1 MKKIFDEVRSLD
13 KRAIEEFH
21 LTEDIL
27 MENASLGLKNYIT
40 KKFKKNSSILIVC
53 GSGNNG
59 ADGISL
65 ARLLQKKF
73 EVSLYIVNEPKTEI
87 GKLQL
92 KRAKSINVNF
102 VNQIFQADVVVD
114 CLFGTGLNKE
124 LDEDSV
130 SLINSLNNLNS
141 FKIACDIP
149 SGINSLGQIT
159 QTAFKAD
166 ITITMGAL
174 KTALLTDIA
183 KDFVG
188 KIKVANLGLP
198 EDIFQIETNKYLL
211 QKSDLKLPLRDIQ
224 NSHKGTFGHVNI
236 VSGEKI
242 GASIIASQASF
253 AFGAGLVTIVSQ
265 NEKNIPCNIMQSKS
279 VSDNCTAIALGMGL
293 GEIESLKLEE
303 ILQLN
308 IPKVLDADIFYNPL
322 IVKYL
327 DENVVLTPHPKEFIS
342 LLKLTNIAN
351 ISIEELQDN
360 RFLYV
365 EKFCKIYPKVT
376 LLLKG
381 ANVIISKNDKIYVNI
396 FGSSKLSKGGSGD
409 VLSGLIV
416 SLLAQGYTSL
426 EAAINASLAHTIAAK
441 KYKNNNYSMS
451 PQDIIQG
458 IKIL

>member
-27 MENASLGLKNYIT
+27 MEHASLGLKNYIT

-65 ARLLQKKF
+65 ARLLQNKF
-73 EVSLYIVNEPKTEI
+73 KVSLYIVNEPKTEI

-102 VNQIFQADVVVD
+102 VNKIFQADVVVD

-124 LDEDSV
+124 LDEDSL

-149 SGINSLGQIT
+149 SGINSLGQVI

-188 KIKVANLGLP
+188 KIKVANLGLS

-242 GASIIASQASF
+242 GASIIASQAAFS
-253 AFGAGLVTIVSQ
+253 FGAGLVTIVSQ
-265 NEKNIPCNIMQSKS
+265 NEKNIPFHIMQSKS
-279 VSDNCTAIALGMGL
+279 ISENCTAIALGMGL
-293 GEIESLKLEE
+293 GEFEALKLEE
-303 ILQLN
+303 ILKLN

-327 DENVVLTPHPKEFIS
+327 DKNVVLTPHPKEFIS

-409 VLSGLIV
+409 VLSGLIA

-426 EAAINASLAHTIAAK
+426 EATINASLAHTIAAK

-451 PQDIIQG
+451 PQDIIKG

>member
-65 ARLLQKKF
+65 ARLLQNKF
-73 EVSLYIVNEPKTEI
+73 KVSLYIVNEPKTEI

-265 NEKNIPCNIMQSKS
+265 NEKNIPYHIMQSKS
-279 VSDNCTAIALGMGL
+279 VSENCTAIALGMGL
-293 GEIESLKLEE
+293 GEFESLKLEE

-409 VLSGLIV
+409 VLSGLIA

>member
-65 ARLLQKKF
+65 ARLLQNKF
-73 EVSLYIVNEPKTEI
+73 EVSLYLINEPKTEI

-149 SGINSLGQIT
+149 SGLNSLGQVIE
-159 QTAFKAD
+159 TAFKAD

-211 QKSDLKLPLRDIQ
+211 QKSDLKLPLRDIK

-242 GASIIASQASF
+242 GASIIASEASF

-279 VSDNCTAIALGMGL
+279 VSENCTAIALGMGL
-293 GEIESLKLEE
+293 GEFESLKLEE

-351 ISIEELQDN
+351 ILIEELQEN

-409 VLSGLIV
+409 VLSGLIA

>member
-65 ARLLQKKF
+65 ARLLQNKF
-73 EVSLYIVNEPKTEI
+73 EVSLYLVNEPKTEI

-124 LDEDSV
+124 LDEDSL

-149 SGINSLGQIT
+149 SGLNSLGQVI

-265 NEKNIPCNIMQSKS
+265 NEKNIPFHIMQSKS
-279 VSDNCTAIALGMGL
+279 VSENCTAIALGMGL

-308 IPKVLDADIFYNPL
+308 IPKVLDADIFYNSL

-451 PQDIIQG
+451 PQDIIKG

>member
-1 MKKIFDEVRSLD
+1 MQKLFDELNSLD
-13 KRAIEEFH
+13 KRCYEKF
-21 LTEDIL
+21 LLSEDLL
-27 MENASLGLKNYIT
+27 MEHAASNMALYISQNHPT
-40 KKFKKNSSILIVC
+40 SESILIVC

-65 ARLLQKKF
+65 ARLLQNKF
-73 EVSLYIVNEPKTEI
+73 KVSLYLVNEPKTEI

-102 VNQIFQADVVVD
+102 VNQIFQADIVVD

-124 LDEDSV
+124 LDEDSI

-149 SGINSLGQIT
+149 SGLNSLGQIT

-211 QKSDLKLPLRDIQ
+211 QKSDLKLPLRDIK
-224 NSHKGTFGHVNI
+224 NSHKGAFGHVNI

-265 NEKNIPCNIMQSKS
+265 NEKNIPCHIMQSKS
-279 VSDNCTAIALGMGL
+279 VSENCTAIALGMGL
-293 GEIESLKLEE
+293 GEFESLKLEE

-351 ISIEELQDN
+351 ISIEELQEN

-409 VLSGLIV
+409 VLSGLIA

>member
-65 ARLLQKKF
+65 ARLLQNKF
-73 EVSLYIVNEPKTEI
+73 KVSLYLVNEPKTEI

-124 LDEDSV
+124 LDEDSI

-149 SGINSLGQIT
+149 SGLNSLGQIT

-253 AFGAGLVTIVSQ
+253 VFGAGLVTIVSQ

-279 VSDNCTAIALGMGL
+279 VSENCTAIALGMGL

-303 ILQLN
+303 FLQLN

-327 DENVVLTPHPKEFIS
+327 DQNVVLTPHPKEFIS
-342 LLKLTNIAN
+342 LLKLTNIAD

-409 VLSGLIV
+409 VLSGLIA

-441 KYKNNNYSMS
+441 KYKNNNYSMR

>member
-13 KRAIEEFH
+13 KRAIEKFH

-65 ARLLQKKF
+65 ARLLQNKF
-73 EVSLYIVNEPKTEI
+73 EVSLYLVNEPKTEI

-92 KRAKSINVNF
+92 KRVKSINVNF
-102 VNQIFQADVVVD
+102 VNEIFQADIIVD
-114 CLFGTGLNKE
+114 CLFGTGLNKK
-124 LDEDSV
+124 LDENSV
-130 SLINSLNNLNS
+130 SLINSLNSFNS

-149 SGINSLGQIT
+149 SGLNSLGQIT

-188 KIKVANLGLP
+188 KIKVANLGLS

-224 NSHKGTFGHVNI
+224 NTHKGTFGHLNVI
-236 VSGEKI
+236 CGDKV
-242 GASIIASQASF
+242 GASIIASKAAFS
-253 AFGAGLVTIVSQ
+253 FGAGLVTIVSQ
-265 NEKNIPCNIMQSKS
+265 NEKNIPFHIMQSKS
-279 VSDNCTAIALGMGL
+279 ISENCTAIALGMGL
-293 GEIESLKLEE
+293 GEFEALKLEE
-303 ILQLN
+303 ILKLN

-327 DENVVLTPHPKEFIS
+327 NENIVLTPHPKEFIS

-351 ISIEELQDN
+351 ISIEELQEN

-381 ANVIISKNDKIYVNI
+381 ANVIISKNEKIYVNI

-426 EAAINASLAHTIAAK
+426 EAAINASLAHTISAK

>member
-73 EVSLYIVNEPKTEI
+73 EVSLYLVNEPKTEI

-102 VNQIFQADVVVD
+102 VNKIFQADVVVD

-149 SGINSLGQIT
+149 SGLNSLGQVI

-265 NEKNIPCNIMQSKS
+265 NEKNIPYHIMQSKS
-279 VSDNCTAIALGMGL
+279 VSENCTAIALGMGL

-303 ILQLN
+303 FLQLN

-327 DENVVLTPHPKEFIS
+327 DKNVVLTPHPKEFIS
-342 LLKLTNIAN
+342 LLKLTNIAD
-351 ISIEELQDN
+351 ISIEELQEN

-409 VLSGLIV
+409 VLSGLIA

>member
-73 EVSLYIVNEPKTEI
+73 EVSLYLVNEPKTEI

-102 VNQIFQADVVVD
+102 VNEIFQADIIVD
-114 CLFGTGLNKE
+114 CLFGTGLNKK
-124 LDEDSV
+124 LDENSV
-130 SLINSLNNLNS
+130 SLINSLNSFNS

-149 SGINSLGQIT
+149 SGLNSLGQVI

-174 KTALLTDIA
+174 KTALLSDIA

-188 KIKVANLGLP
+188 KIKVATLGVENEL
-198 EDIFQIETNKYLL
+198 FQAQTNKYLL
-211 QKSDLKLPLRDIQ
+211 EKSDLVLPLRDIQ
-224 NSHKGTFGHVNI
+224 NTHKGTFGHLNVI
-236 VSGEKI
+236 CGDKV
-242 GASIIASQASF
+242 GASIIASKAAFS
-253 AFGAGLVTIVSQ
+253 FGAGLVTIVSQ
-265 NEKNIPCNIMQSKS
+265 NEKNIPFHIMQSKS
-279 VSDNCTAIALGMGL
+279 ISENCTAIALGMGL
-293 GEIESLKLEE
+293 GEFEALKLEE
-303 ILQLN
+303 ILKLN

-351 ISIEELQDN
+351 ISIEELQEN

-381 ANVIISKNDKIYVNI
+381 ANVIISKNEKIYVNI

-441 KYKNNNYSMS
+441 KYKKNNYSMS

>member
-27 MENASLGLKNYIT
+27 MEHASLGLKNYIT
-40 KKFKKNSSILIVC
+40 KRFKKNSSILIVC

-65 ARLLQKKF
+65 ARLLQNKF
-73 EVSLYIVNEPKTEI
+73 EVSLYLVSEPKTEI

-149 SGINSLGQIT
+149 SGLNSLGQIT

-211 QKSDLKLPLRDIQ
+211 QKSDLKLPLRDIK
-224 NSHKGTFGHVNI
+224 NSHKGAFGHVNI

-242 GASIIASQASF
+242 GASIIASEASF

-279 VSDNCTAIALGMGL
+279 VSENCTAIALGMGL

-365 EKFCKIYPKVT
+365 EKFCKIYSKVT

-409 VLSGLIV
+409 VLSGLIA

-426 EAAINASLAHTIAAK
+426 EAAINASLAHTISAK

>member
-65 ARLLQKKF
+65 ARLLQNKF
-73 EVSLYIVNEPKTEI
+73 KVSLYIVNEPKTEI

-242 GASIIASQASF
+242 GASIIASDASF

-265 NEKNIPCNIMQSKS
+265 NEKNIPCYIMQSKS

-327 DENVVLTPHPKEFIS
+327 DKNVVLTPHPKEFIS

-409 VLSGLIV
+409 VLSGLIA

-426 EAAINASLAHTIAAK
+426 EAAINASLAHTISAK

>member
-65 ARLLQKKF
+65 ARLLQNKF
-73 EVSLYIVNEPKTEI
+73 KVSLYIVNEPKTEI

-124 LDEDSV
+124 LDEDSI

-149 SGINSLGQIT
+149 SGLNSLGQIT

-279 VSDNCTAIALGMGL
+279 VSENCTAIALGMGL

>member
-65 ARLLQKKF
+65 ARLLQNKF
-73 EVSLYIVNEPKTEI
+73 KVSLYILNEPKTEI

-149 SGINSLGQIT
+149 SGLNSLGQVI

-211 QKSDLKLPLRDIQ
+211 QKSDLKLPLRDIK

-236 VSGEKI
+236 ISGEKI

-265 NEKNIPCNIMQSKS
+265 NEKNIPCHIMQSKS
-279 VSDNCTAIALGMGL
+279 VSENCTAIALGMGL

-327 DENVVLTPHPKEFIS
+327 DKNVVLTPHPKEFIS

-426 EAAINASLAHTIAAK
+426 EAAINASLAHTISAK

-451 PQDIIQG
+451 PQDIIEG

>member
-65 ARLLQKKF
+65 ARLLQNKF
-73 EVSLYIVNEPKTEI
+73 EVSLYLVNEPKTEI

-124 LDEDSV
+124 LDEDSLF
-130 SLINSLNNLNS
+130 LINSLNNLNS

-149 SGINSLGQIT
+149 SGLNSLGQVI

-242 GASIIASQASF
+242 GASIIASEASF

-279 VSDNCTAIALGMGL
+279 VSENCTAIALGMGL
-293 GEIESLKLEE
+293 GEFEALKLEE

-426 EAAINASLAHTIAAK
+426 EATINASLAHTIAAK

>member
-1 MKKIFDEVRSLD
+1 MKKIFNEVRSLD

-65 ARLLQKKF
+65 ARLLQNKF
-73 EVSLYIVNEPKTEI
+73 EVSLYLVNEPKTDI

-124 LDEDSV
+124 LNEDSLF
-130 SLINSLNNLNS
+130 LINSLNNLNS

-211 QKSDLKLPLRDIQ
+211 QKSDLKLPLRDIK

-279 VSDNCTAIALGMGL
+279 VSENCTAIALGMGL

-308 IPKVLDADIFYNPL
+308 IPKVLDADIFYNSL

-327 DENVVLTPHPKEFIS
+327 DENIVLTPHPKEFIS

-351 ISIEELQDN
+351 ISIEELQEN

-381 ANVIISKNDKIYVNI
+381 ANVIISKNEKIYVNI

-451 PQDIIQG
+451 PQDIIKG

>member
-65 ARLLQKKF
+65 ARLLKKKF
-73 EVSLYIVNEPKTEI
+73 EVSLYLVNEPKTEI

-102 VNQIFQADVVVD
+102 ANQIFQADIVVD

-149 SGINSLGQIT
+149 SGLNSLGQVI

-242 GASIIASQASF
+242 GASIIASDASF

-279 VSDNCTAIALGMGL
+279 VSENCTAIALGMGL
-293 GEIESLKLEE
+293 GEFEALKLEE

-351 ISIEELQDN
+351 ISIEELQEN

>member
-65 ARLLQKKF
+65 ARLLQNKF
-73 EVSLYIVNEPKTEI
+73 EVSLYLINEPKTEI

-149 SGINSLGQIT
+149 SGLNSLGQVIE
-159 QTAFKAD
+159 TAFKAD

-211 QKSDLKLPLRDIQ
+211 QKSDLKLPLRDIK

-242 GASIIASQASF
+242 GASIIASEASF

-279 VSDNCTAIALGMGL
+279 VSENCTAIALGMGL
-293 GEIESLKLEE
+293 GEFESLKLEE

-308 IPKVLDADIFYNPL
+308 IPKVLDADIFYNSL

-327 DENVVLTPHPKEFIS
+327 DENIVLTPHPKEFIS

-351 ISIEELQDN
+351 ILIEELQEN

-409 VLSGLIV
+409 VLSGLIA

>member
-73 EVSLYIVNEPKTEI
+73 EVSLYLVNEPKTEI

-102 VNQIFQADVVVD
+102 VNKIFQADVVVD

-130 SLINSLNNLNS
+130 SLINGLNNLNS

-174 KTALLTDIA
+174 KTVLLTDIA

-211 QKSDLKLPLRDIQ
+211 QKSDLKLPLRDIK

-242 GASIIASQASF
+242 GASIIASEASF

-279 VSDNCTAIALGMGL
+279 VSENCTAIALGMGL

-342 LLKLTNIAN
+342 LLKLINIAN
-351 ISIEELQDN
+351 ISIEELQEN

-409 VLSGLIV
+409 VLSGLIA

-426 EAAINASLAHTIAAK
+426 EAAINASLAHTISAK

>member
-149 SGINSLGQIT
+149 SGLNSLGQVI

-183 KDFVG
+183 KDC
-188 KIKVANLGLP
+188 LP

-265 NEKNIPCNIMQSKS
+265 NEKNIPCHIMQSKS

-342 LLKLTNIAN
+342 LLKQNICKY
-351 ISIEELQDN
+351 
-360 RFLYV
+360 FW
-365 EKFCKIYPKVT
+365 KFKIK
-376 LLLKG
+376 
-381 ANVIISKNDKIYVNI
+381 
-396 FGSSKLSKGGSGD
+396 
-409 VLSGLIV
+409 
-416 SLLAQGYTSL
+416 
-426 EAAINASLAHTIAAK
+426 
-441 KYKNNNYSMS
+441 
-451 PQDIIQG
+451 
-458 IKIL
+458 

>member
-65 ARLLQKKF
+65 ARLLQNKF
-73 EVSLYIVNEPKTEI
+73 KVSLYIVNEPKTEI

-92 KRAKSINVNF
+92 KRAKSVNVNF
-102 VNQIFQADVVVD
+102 VNQIFQADIVVD

-149 SGINSLGQIT
+149 SGLNSLRQVIE
-159 QTAFKAD
+159 TAFKAD

-265 NEKNIPCNIMQSKS
+265 NEKNIPFHIMQSKS
-279 VSDNCTAIALGMGL
+279 VSENCTAIALGMGL
-293 GEIESLKLEE
+293 GEFESLKLEE

-351 ISIEELQDN
+351 ISIEELQEN

-441 KYKNNNYSMS
+441 K
-451 PQDIIQG
+451 I
-458 IKIL
+458 

>member
-27 MENASLGLKNYIT
+27 MENASLGLKNCIT

-65 ARLLQKKF
+65 ARLLQNKF

-149 SGINSLGQIT
+149 SGLNSLGQVI

-211 QKSDLKLPLRDIQ
+211 QKSDLKLPLRDIK

-236 VSGEKI
+236 ISGEKI

-279 VSDNCTAIALGMGL
+279 VSENCTAIALGMGL

-303 ILQLN
+303 FLQLN

-327 DENVVLTPHPKEFIS
+327 DQNVVLTPHPKEFIS

-381 ANVIISKNDKIYVNI
+381 ANVIISKNEKIYVNI

-426 EAAINASLAHTIAAK
+426 EAAINASLAHTISAK

>member
-65 ARLLQKKF
+65 ARLLQNKF
-73 EVSLYIVNEPKTEI
+73 KVSLYLVNEPKTEI

-102 VNQIFQADVVVD
+102 VNKIFQADIVVD

-149 SGINSLGQIT
+149 SGLNSLGQVI

-211 QKSDLKLPLRDIQ
+211 QKSDLKLPLRDIK

-265 NEKNIPCNIMQSKS
+265 NEKNIPFHIMQSKS
-279 VSDNCTAIALGMGL
+279 VSENCTAIALGMGL
-293 GEIESLKLEE
+293 GEFESLKLEE

-351 ISIEELQDN
+351 ISIEELQEN

-441 KYKNNNYSMS
+441 KYKSNNYSMS

>member
-27 MENASLGLKNYIT
+27 MEHASLGLKNYIT

-65 ARLLQKKF
+65 ARLLQNKF
-73 EVSLYIVNEPKTEI
+73 EVSLYLVNEPKTEI

-102 VNQIFQADVVVD
+102 VNKIFQADIVVD

-149 SGINSLGQIT
+149 SGLNSLGQIT

-211 QKSDLKLPLRDIQ
+211 QKSDLKLPLRDIK

-279 VSDNCTAIALGMGL
+279 VSENCTAIALGMGL

-303 ILQLN
+303 FLQLN

-327 DENVVLTPHPKEFIS
+327 DKNVVLTPHPKEFIS
-342 LLKLTNIAN
+342 LLKLTNIAD

-441 KYKNNNYSMS
+441 KYKSNNYSMS

>member
-73 EVSLYIVNEPKTEI
+73 EVSLYLVNEPKTEI

-149 SGINSLGQIT
+149 SGLNSLGQII

-211 QKSDLKLPLRDIQ
+211 QKSDLKLPLRDIK

-351 ISIEELQDN
+351 ISIEELQEN

>member
-13 KRAIEEFH
+13 KRAIEKFH

-73 EVSLYIVNEPKTEI
+73 EVSLYLVNEPKTEI

-102 VNQIFQADVVVD
+102 VNKIFQADVVVD
-114 CLFGTGLNKE
+114 CLFGTGLNKK
-124 LDEDSV
+124 LDENSV
-130 SLINSLNNLNS
+130 SLINSLNSFNS

-159 QTAFKAD
+159 PTAFKAD

-211 QKSDLKLPLRDIQ
+211 QKSDLKLPLRDIK

-242 GASIIASQASF
+242 GASIIASDASF

-265 NEKNIPCNIMQSKS
+265 NEKNIPFHIMQSKS
-279 VSDNCTAIALGMGL
+279 ISENCTAIALGMGL

-308 IPKVLDADIFYNPL
+308 IPKVLDADIFYNSL

-327 DENVVLTPHPKEFIS
+327 DENIVLTPHPKEFIS
-342 LLKLTNIAN
+342 LLKLTNIAD
-351 ISIEELQDN
+351 ISIKNLQNN

-381 ANVIISKNDKIYVNI
+381 ANVIISKNEKIYVNI

-409 VLSGLIV
+409 VLSGLIA

-426 EAAINASLAHTIAAK
+426 EAAINASLAHTIAAN
-441 KYKNNNYSMS
+441 KYKKNNYSMS

>member
-65 ARLLQKKF
+65 ARLLQNKF
-73 EVSLYIVNEPKTEI
+73 EVSLYLVNEPKTEI

-102 VNQIFQADVVVD
+102 VNQIFQADIVVD

-279 VSDNCTAIALGMGL
+279 VSENCTAIAFGMGL

>member
-65 ARLLQKKF
+65 ARLLQNKF
-73 EVSLYIVNEPKTEI
+73 EVSLYLVNEPKTEI

-102 VNQIFQADVVVD
+102 VNQIFQADIIVD

-124 LDEDSV
+124 LDEDSLF
-130 SLINSLNNLNS
+130 LINSLNNLNS

-149 SGINSLGQIT
+149 SGLNSLGQVI

-224 NSHKGTFGHVNI
+224 NTHKGTFGHLNVI
-236 VSGEKI
+236 CGDKV
-242 GASIIASQASF
+242 GASIIASKAAFS
-253 AFGAGLVTIVSQ
+253 FGAGLVTIVSQ
-265 NEKNIPCNIMQSKS
+265 NEKNIPCHIMQSKS
-279 VSDNCTAIALGMGL
+279 VSENCTAIALGMGL

-303 ILQLN
+303 ILKLN

-381 ANVIISKNDKIYVNI
+381 ANVIISKNEKIYVNI

-426 EAAINASLAHTIAAK
+426 EAAINASLAHTIAAN
-441 KYKNNNYSMS
+441 KYKKNNYSMS
-451 PQDIIQG
+451 PQDIIKG

>member
-73 EVSLYIVNEPKTEI
+73 EVSLYLVNEPKTEI

-124 LDEDSV
+124 LDEDSLF
-130 SLINSLNNLNS
+130 LINSLNNLNS

-211 QKSDLKLPLRDIQ
+211 QKSDLKLPLRDIK

-279 VSDNCTAIALGMGL
+279 VSENCTAIALGMGL

-351 ISIEELQDN
+351 ISIEELQEN

-381 ANVIISKNDKIYVNI
+381 ANVIISKNEKIYVNI

-426 EAAINASLAHTIAAK
+426 EATINASLAHTIAAN
-441 KYKNNNYSMS
+441 KYKKNNYSMS
-451 PQDIIQG
+451 PQDIIKG

>member
-27 MENASLGLKNYIT
+27 MENASLALKNYIT

-73 EVSLYIVNEPKTEI
+73 EVSLYLMNEPKTEI

-102 VNQIFQADVVVD
+102 VNKIFQTDVVVD

-124 LDEDSV
+124 LDEDSL

-149 SGINSLGQIT
+149 SGLNNLGQVI

-174 KTALLTDIA
+174 KTALLTDTA

-188 KIKVANLGLP
+188 KIKVVNLGLP

-211 QKSDLKLPLRDIQ
+211 QKSDLKLPRRDIQ

-253 AFGAGLVTIVSQ
+253 SFGAGLVTIVSQ
-265 NEKNIPCNIMQSKS
+265 NEKNIPCHIMQSKS

-293 GEIESLKLEE
+293 GEFEDKKLEE
-303 ILQLN
+303 ILKLN

-342 LLKLTNIAN
+342 LLKLTNISD
-351 ISIEELQDN
+351 ISIEELQKN

-396 FGSSKLSKGGSGD
+396 FGSLKLSKGGSGD

-426 EAAINASLAHTIAAK
+426 EASINASLAHTISAK

>member
-13 KRAIEEFH
+13 KRAIEKFH

-27 MENASLGLKNYIT
+27 MEHASLGLKNYIT

-59 ADGISL
+59 ADGLAL
-65 ARLLQKKF
+65 ARHLFGKF
-73 EVSLYIVNEPKTEI
+73 EVFIYLSKDSETKI
-87 GKLQL
+87 GKLQE
-92 KRAKSINVNF
+92 KRVKSIGVNF
-102 VNQIFQADVVVD
+102 VNEIFQADIIVD

-124 LDEDSV
+124 LDENSV
-130 SLINSLNNLNS
+130 FLINSLNSFNS

-149 SGINSLGQIT
+149 SGLNSLGQVI

-174 KTALLTDIA
+174 KTALLSDIA

-188 KIKVANLGLP
+188 KIKVATLGVENEL
-198 EDIFQIETNKYLL
+198 FQAQTNKYLL
-211 QKSDLKLPLRDIQ
+211 EKSDLVLPLRDIQ
-224 NSHKGTFGHVNI
+224 NTHKGTFGHLNVI
-236 VSGEKI
+236 CGDKV
-242 GASIIASQASF
+242 GASIIASKAAFS
-253 AFGAGLVTIVSQ
+253 FGAGLVTIVSQ
-265 NEKNIPCNIMQSKS
+265 NEKNIPFHIMQSKS
-279 VSDNCTAIALGMGL
+279 ISENCTAIALGMGL
-293 GEIESLKLEE
+293 GEFEALKLEE
-303 ILQLN
+303 ILKLN

-327 DENVVLTPHPKEFIS
+327 DENIVLTPHPKEFIS

-381 ANVIISKNDKIYVNI
+381 ANVIISQNKNMYINT
-396 FGSSKLSKGGSGD
+396 FGSQKLSKGGSGD
-409 VLSGLIV
+409 ILTGLIS
-416 SLLAQGYTSL
+416 SLLAQGYKTL
-426 EAAINASLAHTIAAK
+426 EATICGSLAHALASKNYK
-441 KYKNNNYSMS
+441 KNNYSLT
-451 PQDIIQG
+451 PKDL
-458 IKIL
+458 IKEIKKL